1 MLQIHRNNK
10 ISEAES
16 LGGDSSGV
24 TSGGSQSHSK
34 GERGGREEAS
44 CRAWTQKRKGIDSL
58 LLEPGQPL
66 PPLIEW
72 DDIATTEGLE
82 EKCSIFR
89 AMLHLGVL
97 KQMPMPGGSVMWK

>member
-1 MLQIHRNNK
+1 MT
-10 ISEAES
+10 
-16 LGGDSSGV
+16 SSGV

-44 CRAWTQKRKGIDSL
+44 CRAWTQKGRGIDSL

-72 DDIATTEGLE
+72 DDITMTEDLKNGAVSLGPRSTLE
-82 EKCSIFR
+82 S
-89 AMLHLGVL
+89 
-97 KQMPMPGGSVMWK
+97 KQCGTPESNVHSRS

>member
-1 MLQIHRNNK
+1 MT
-10 ISEAES
+10 
-16 LGGDSSGV
+16 SSGV

-72 DDIATTEGLE
+72 DGTTMTEGLE
-82 EKCSIFR
+82 RVQGHVAPSSP
-89 AMLHLGVL
+89 
-97 KQMPMPGGSVMWK
+97 KQCGKQTLVPRGSVMWK

>member
-1 MLQIHRNNK
+1 MMRVW
-10 ISEAES
+10 AVT
-16 LGGDSSGV
+16 SSGV

-72 DDIATTEGLE
+72 DDIAMAEGLE
-82 EKCSIFR
+82 EKCSIFS
-89 AMLHLGVL
+89 APWST
-97 KQMPMPGGSVMWK
+97 KQCGEQPSMPGGQ

>member
-1 MLQIHRNNK
+1 MT
-10 ISEAES
+10 
-16 LGGDSSGV
+16 SSGV

-44 CRAWTQKRKGIDSL
+44 CRAWTQTGRGIDSL

-72 DDIATTEGLE
+72 DDITMTEGLE
-82 EKCSIFR
+82 ERCSFFG
-89 AMLHLGVL
+89 ANLS
-97 KQMPMPGGSVMWK
+97 SVGIRLLLCLVGQ